1 MAKRLGIGMVGSGF
15 NAKFHMQGFVGVRD
29 ADVLGVWSP
38 NATNAATTAGVAK
51 KLGVGDAKPYPS
63 IAAMVEDPAI
73 DAIWLSGPNYAR
85 LENVEEIVSTL
96 ERGKGS
102 LLGIACGKP
111 LARNVSEAK
120 KGLDLVN
127 KVQMPHGDLENQ
139 GVGA

>member
-73 DAIWLSGPNYAR
+73 DAIWLSGPNHAR
-85 LENVEEIVSTL
+85 IENVEEMVSTI
-96 ERGKGS
+96 ERGKGTLKAS
-102 LLGIACGKP
+102 PVRSRSRATSRKRSASWSSSQRSAWRTAIW
-111 LARNVSEAK
+111 RT
-120 KGLDLVN
+120 
-127 KVQMPHGDLENQ
+127 
-139 GVGA
+139 